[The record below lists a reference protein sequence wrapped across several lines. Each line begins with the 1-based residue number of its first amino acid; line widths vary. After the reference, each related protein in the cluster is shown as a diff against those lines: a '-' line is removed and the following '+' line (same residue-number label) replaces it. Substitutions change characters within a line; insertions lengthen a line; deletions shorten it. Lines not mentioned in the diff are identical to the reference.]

1 MVGCL
6 DQTFGDKGKV
16 LTVVSSSSARD
27 TIYALARMEV
37 DGKEMI
43 LAAGGEGDFKA
54 ARYRADGSLDSGFG
68 TAGLVQ
74 SMFGSSIG
82 TARAIGATEDGAI
95 VIAGHSNHDFAVARL
110 SADGQPDAKFGDKGK
125 VITALS
131 KDNWDEVNGLAL
143 EAGGKIVVGGWVY
156 EGNTSNGNFAVVRY
170 TADGTLDVGFGD
182 GGEVVT
188 EVSAP
193 QRRDEAAAVLL
204 QSDERV
210 PTVRVLLAGSA
221 AGAGN
226 SDFAVTR
233 YWR

>member
-1 MVGCL
+1 
-6 DQTFGDKGKV
+6 
-16 LTVVSSSSARD
+16 LTAVSSSSARD
-27 TIYALARMEV
+27 TIYALARMDV
-37 DGKEMI
+37 DGEEMI
-43 LAAGGEGDFKA
+43 LAAGGEGDFKC
-54 ARYRADGSLDSGFG
+54 ARYRADGSLDSHFG

-74 SMFGSSIG
+74 GMFGSAIG
-82 TARAIGATEDGAI
+82 TARAIGATQDGAI
-95 VIAGHSNHDFAVARL
+95 VIAGHANHDFALVRL
-110 SADGQPDAKFGDKGK
+110 DAAGKPDAKFGDNGH

-131 KDNWDEVNGLAL
+131 KDNWDEVNGMAV

-156 EGNTSNGNFAVVRY
+156 EGNSTSGNFAVVRY
-170 TADGTLDVGFGD
+170 SSDGALDAGFGD
-182 GGEVVT
+182 GGKVIT
-188 EVSAP
+188 EVSPP

-221 AGAGN
+221 AGSSN